1 MVARNMLWVFFSC
14 LGTLL
19 FLSGYS
25 SFLPLMFFFSCLD
38 TRKEA
43 KEDQGVRDAGQ
54 VGRVPV
60 KLPCL
65 GRGRQGR
72 RPSRAGYL
80 SNFVV
85 GRSRPLIQEKKQKK
99 IKASTEAGEVGRVH
113 DKSNRLPANWAAYLS
128 HLVGGSDAALAEEF
142 VEIGDGLL

>member
-1 MVARNMLWVFFSC
+1 MVARNMLWVFFSG
-14 LGTLL
+14 LDA
-19 FLSGYS
+19 

-54 VGRVPV
+54 LGRVLV

-72 RPSRAGYL
+72 RLSRLGIRKTSL
-80 SNFVV
+80 
-85 GRSRPLIQEKKQKK
+85 
-99 IKASTEAGEVGRVH
+99 
-113 DKSNRLPANWAAYLS
+113 AAA
-128 HLVGGSDAALAEEF
+128 AALAEEF